1 VTANTP
7 AVKRGAKVKKT
18 TKIPSSIPN
27 RIFCAI
33 CFIFGTTLSE
43 PMSFK
48 KRVASFRY
56 AFQGLK
62 DLFRSQA
69 NARIHLVVT
78 LFVLMAGVAF
88 QISRMEWM
96 TLVFCVALVLS
107 LEAVNTA
114 IEYLTDLVSPTIN
127 PLAGKVKD
135 MAAAAVLWAAIGAV
149 VIGGLVFLP
158 KIWDLISG

>member
-1 VTANTP
+1 
-7 AVKRGAKVKKT
+7 
-18 TKIPSSIPN
+18 
-27 RIFCAI
+27 
-33 CFIFGTTLSE
+33 
-43 PMSFK
+43 MSFK

-127 PLAGKVKD
+127 PLAGKAKD

>member
-1 VTANTP
+1 
-7 AVKRGAKVKKT
+7 
-18 TKIPSSIPN
+18 
-27 RIFCAI
+27 
-33 CFIFGTTLSE
+33 
-43 PMSFK
+43 MSFK